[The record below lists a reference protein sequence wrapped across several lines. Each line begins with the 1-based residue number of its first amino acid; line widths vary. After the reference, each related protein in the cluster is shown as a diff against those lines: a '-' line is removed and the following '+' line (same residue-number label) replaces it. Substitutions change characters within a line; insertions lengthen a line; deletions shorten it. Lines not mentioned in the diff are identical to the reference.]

1 MGGTGQRLRL
11 DGHRLR
17 LSRSRQAQSHLPVHF
32 LFQDSTTILC
42 PDLSALV
49 VYLRTVPFCSFTHSK
64 ENYHIYDM
72 SSFSESKARHLVKEA
87 GQERSGT
94 GSFRFGRLVPRNR
107 TRKQQRDK
115 GVKKLFR
122 SGNEKGFVLEIVSH
136 NLI

>member
-64 ENYHIYDM
+64 ENYHIYDI

-87 GQERSGT
+87 GQERSRI
-94 GSFRFGRLVPRNR
+94 GSFRSGRLVPRNR
-107 TRKQQRDK
+107 QGSNREIKELRNCSDQAMRK
-115 GVKKLFR
+115 VVLF
-122 SGNEKGFVLEIVSH
+122 
-136 NLI
+136 